1 VLVGAGLLHLMLR
14 RHARRATM
22 GFGAMGLGLQ
32 ILDGAARG
40 AQVQTGLAP
49 AAWPLIASALAILL
63 VLRVAAAR
71 ERWAGSPWVPD
82 AHDLHD

>member
-1 VLVGAGLLHLMLR
+1 
-14 RHARRATM
+14 
-22 GFGAMGLGLQ
+22 MGLGLQ

-40 AQVQTGLAP
+40 AQVQLALAP
-49 AAWPLIASALAILL
+49 AVWPLVATALSVLL
-63 VLRVAAAR
+63 VLRVAAVR